1 MSAPD
6 SGGRG
11 LLAVRPGLLIPF
23 AAAASFLALTWLG
36 RIFATEPF
44 GFPTFWPAIGIALG
58 VFITRPLRRWPIHA
72 LLLAVLSLADGFFRG
87 EGARSMAAWAAGAT
101 VGPMLGAALFRAS
114 ESRHTKLDRV
124 HLLAPLLVAILP
136 SALISGGL
144 IALASPHLVLGSAF
158 FEQWL
163 PWAAASAL
171 GALTIVPLLLTRWS
185 RRYWMETGRARWVEG
200 AIAVSLLSVEVAIF
214 LGPLESLRRE
224 TPIFEFLFV
233 PILIW
238 IPLRLG
244 VPGTVLSNALQTGLA
259 AFWAKHGTGPFGL
272 TPGSHEGH
280 LVELQAVGLAFTT
293 LSLSLSLAAHEWR
306 AARASLRQSEE
317 RFRRLSEHAPIGIFQ
332 VDLAGRGL
340 YANHR
345 WIDLLG
351 VTPAGS
357 RDVAWFDSV
366 HQDDQP
372 RVREEWSAAVLRQAE
387 FHTSCRL
394 RERHGTNLWIE
405 ARAVPT
411 IDENGEIRTYIG
423 TVEDVTA
430 RREVE
435 HRLVQMALHDP
446 LTHLANR
453 VLLRDRLTQA
463 VARLEREHSMVAVL
477 YLDLDFFKRINDEHG
492 HDIGDRLLVE
502 VGQRLVRTS
511 RPTDTVGRIGGDE
524 FVILC
529 PGLRDAEEATRIA
542 RRFEAALGHPILIE
556 GRVLRV
562 CGSIGIRLVDSSGVA
577 PDDLIRDADAAMYV
591 AKRNGRGRS
600 ELSPRFDSPR
610 VLNLERQLAAEEG
623 RAIADEP
630 TSKPVRKP
638 GPRTEE
644 GSPSTKPPPP
654 SRKSNR
660 QA

>member
-1 MSAPD
+1 MTAPPPR
-6 SGGRG
+6 GRS
-11 LLAVRPGLLIPF
+11 LLAVRPGMVIPL
-23 AAAASFLALTWLG
+23 AGAASFLALTWLG
-36 RIFATEPF
+36 RIFATEPL

-58 VFITRPLRRWPIHA
+58 LFITRPLKRWPIHA
-72 LLLAVLSLADGFFRG
+72 LLLAILSLADGFFRG
-87 EGARSMAAWAAGAT
+87 VGLRSIAAWAAGAT
-101 VGPMLGAALFRAS
+101 IGPMLGAALFRAS

-124 HLLAPLLVAILP
+124 HVLAPLLLAILP
-136 SALISGGL
+136 SALISGGF
-144 IALASPHLVLGSAF
+144 IALASPGVLRGSAL
-158 FEQWL
+158 FERWL
-163 PWAAASAL
+163 PWAAAAAL

-185 RRYWMETGRARWVEG
+185 RRHWPETGRARLVE
-200 AIAVSLLSVEVAIF
+200 AVIAVSLLVAEVAIF
-214 LGPLESLRRE
+214 LGPLESLRRQ

-259 AFWAKHGTGPFGL
+259 AYWAKQGTGPFAL
-272 TPGSHEGH
+272 TPGSHESH
-280 LVELQAVGLAFTT
+280 LVELQAIGLAFTT
-293 LSLSLSLAAHEWR
+293 LTLALALAAHEWR

-317 RFRRLSEHAPIGIFQ
+317 RFRRLSEHAPIGIFH

-351 VTPAGS
+351 VSPTES
-357 RDVAWFDSV
+357 REVAWFETV
-366 HQDDQP
+366 HVDDQP
-372 RVREEWSAAVLRQAE
+372 RVREEWTAAVLRHSE

-463 VARLEREHSMVAVL
+463 VARLERERSMVAVL
-477 YLDLDFFKRINDEHG
+477 YLDLDFFKKINDEHG

-529 PGLRDAEEATRIA
+529 PGLRDAEEAARIA
-542 RRFEAALGHPILIE
+542 RRFEAALGHPIVID
-556 GRVLRV
+556 GKTMRVG
-562 CGSIGIRLVDSSGVA
+562 GSIGIRLVDSSGVA

-600 ELSPRFDSPR
+600 ELSPRIDSPR
-610 VLNLERQLAAEEG
+610 ALNLERHLAAEEG
-623 RAIADEP
+623 RAIAEEP
-630 TSKPVRKP
+630 LP
-638 GPRTEE
+638 
-644 GSPSTKPPPP
+644 KPPEEQPKEKPRP
-654 SRKSNR
+654 SRSER
-660 QA
+660 PRRA